1 MDYAFQCLINRL
13 SDKLLSAIYFNF
25 LSTRIFMISIR
36 NLQKFQRFSD
46 FREWQEIVKVC
57 KSNFCVIN
65 MAPKFIFLLW
75 DISRYLKT

>member
-46 FREWQEIVKVC
+46 CREWQEIDRQESVK
-57 KSNFCVIN
+57 SGAIFEHILNFAGV
-65 MAPKFIFLLW
+65 
-75 DISRYLKT
+75 